1 MLQLGCELGQGYAI
15 ARPMPAQAVAAWL
28 ASWQP
33 PASWQASQALDEQGV
48 QLLLAEL
55 AHVAWLRQLQEYL
68 SNQQGDAPQAH
79 ADSCRFGRWLD
90 KPETRQRY
98 AGREDFQALLKQHA
112 ALHELAVQLL
122 RRHREDARQDISQAL
137 ANLLATSASL
147 MRKLHQLRQSLH
159 ASDD

>member
-1 MLQLGCELGQGYAI
+1 M
-15 ARPMPAQAVAAWL
+15 AA
-28 ASWQP
+28 

-68 SNQQGDAPQAH
+68 SGQQSDAPQAH

-147 MRKLHQLRQSLH
+147 MRKLHRLRQSLH